1 MGYHILLHCRARMT
15 PEFLHWMTPAF
26 FTEEWED
33 TVIDESGNECPAHPA
48 PQNVCD
54 LHHRWH
60 RFDICEGFQE
70 FSIQGDRLAFRLSN
84 KWNRHHGNL
93 QRDYLQAMKTV
104 IAPMS
109 HIIEYC
115 EIEHDDY
122 GDARYQYT
130 DEEIREG

>member
-1 MGYHILLHCRARMT
+1 MGYHILLHCRAQLR
-15 PEFLHWMTPAF
+15 PEFHAWITEAF
-26 FTEEWED
+26 FTEVEPIVD
-33 TVIDESGNECPAHPA
+33 AAGNEYPSLIAE
-48 PQNVCD
+48 
-54 LHHRWH
+54 LHRQWH
-60 RFDICEGFQE
+60 QFDICEGFQA
-70 FSIQGDRLAFRLSN
+70 FSLQGDRLAFRLSN

-93 QRDYLQAMKTV
+93 QWDYLQAMRTV

-122 GDARYQYT
+122 GDDRYVYT